1 MGGPELALA
10 DFMKVVEAAS
20 AGRLDRLD
28 RGQWRRHEPRRRYLP
43 KSVASEWFADPSAF
57 IASATGAVSLA
68 EPVAGG
74 YRVTDV
80 GRSAAAPGMPPDSWG
95 LAAVK
100 DGSGNSQAP
109 ICCYFAREHVT
120 VHDTWHVSGL
130 RGTGSRP

>member
-1 MGGPELALA
+1 MVCRPQR
-10 DFMKVVEAAS
+10 VH
-20 AGRLDRLD
+20 
-28 RGQWRRHEPRRRYLP
+28 RH
-43 KSVASEWFADPSAF
+43 
-57 IASATGAVSLA
+57 ATGALSLA

-109 ICCYFAREHVT
+109 TCCYFAREHVT

-130 RGTGSRP
+130 RGTGSRPRSRAGEGRGRPAEREHRQQAVDKAQSALDKAEREHAERAEAF